1 MLRGLWFSW
10 AAASRGEPT
19 ALWGLTTSTEGCV
32 PTGGGWMR
40 GKGWHWRAEG
50 PDVLLQPWGIQD
62 RMEGRGPAVIHK
74 TRRWP
79 HCVYS
84 GKQMRKEKNKAAALL
99 WLQFLVLCME
109 ILRWWGLSAG
119 ILWKG
124 LVVSQRLFLYLL
136 EHKNNVDS
144 NYFLKN
150 LYKITLQ
157 WSIVYKRMA
166 RDGQGWVEFRK

>member
-1 MLRGLWFSW
+1 
-10 AAASRGEPT
+10 
-19 ALWGLTTSTEGCV
+19 
-32 PTGGGWMR
+32 
-40 GKGWHWRAEG
+40 
-50 PDVLLQPWGIQD
+50 
-62 RMEGRGPAVIHK
+62 
-74 TRRWP
+74 
-79 HCVYS
+79 
-84 GKQMRKEKNKAAALL
+84 MRKEKNKAAALL